1 MFVLVTVFFELP
13 VRKSFSLSDACRSKQ
28 IYFFSSMTS
37 DKPSTVARL
46 TNLLQALRQYC
57 LSRRYAGGQLYPNVR
72 SEHSITATSG
82 RLAVEHFLMKYFSI
96 ALACSLLSVGAVQA
110 DQFVPLIINGKI
122 SNVNDPATHS
132 YRFSQAELM
141 SMASATI
148 VTSTNW
154 TKRESFSGPLLSAL
168 LKRVG
173 AAGSTLSV
181 CAVDDYCHD
190 VPVADAEKYGVILAL
205 TADGK
210 PLPPS
215 TFGPAWLI
223 YPRDKYPGEL
233 NTATYDARFV
243 WQVTRITVK

>member
-1 MFVLVTVFFELP
+1 MKHLP
-13 VRKSFSLSDACRSKQ
+13 
-28 IYFFSSMTS
+28 I
-37 DKPSTVARL
+37 
-46 TNLLQALRQYC
+46 
-57 LSRRYAGGQLYPNVR
+57 
-72 SEHSITATSG
+72 I
-82 RLAVEHFLMKYFSI
+82 
-96 ALACSLLSVGAVQA
+96 LACSLLSAGIAHA
-110 DQFVPLIINGKI
+110 DQLMPLVINGKV
-122 SNVNDPATHS
+122 SNVNDPATHG
-132 YRFSQAELM
+132 YRFSLAELM
-141 SMASATI
+141 STASATI

-173 AAGSTLSV
+173 ATGSMLSV

-223 YPRDKYPGEL
+223 YPRDKYPDEL

-243 WQVTRITVK
+243 WQVTRITIK

>member
-1 MFVLVTVFFELP
+1 
-13 VRKSFSLSDACRSKQ
+13 
-28 IYFFSSMTS
+28 
-37 DKPSTVARL
+37 
-46 TNLLQALRQYC
+46 
-57 LSRRYAGGQLYPNVR
+57 
-72 SEHSITATSG
+72 
-82 RLAVEHFLMKYFSI
+82 MKYFSI

-110 DQFVPLIINGKI
+110 DQFMPLIINGKV
-122 SNVNDPATHS
+122 SNVNDPATHG

-141 SMASATI
+141 STASATI

-173 AAGSTLSV
+173 AGGSMLSV

>member
-1 MFVLVTVFFELP
+1 MKHLSLALV
-13 VRKSFSLSDACRSKQ
+13 FSLLFADA
-28 IYFFSSMTS
+28 
-37 DKPSTVARL
+37 A
-46 TNLLQALRQYC
+46 
-57 LSRRYAGGQLYPNVR
+57 
-72 SEHSITATSG
+72 
-82 RLAVEHFLMKYFSI
+82 
-96 ALACSLLSVGAVQA
+96 QA
-110 DQFVPLIINGKI
+110 DQVMPLIIDGKI
-122 SNVNDPATHS
+122 SNVKDPALHG

-141 SMASATI
+141 STASATI

-168 LKRVG
+168 LKRAG
-173 AAGSTLSV
+173 ATGSMLSV

-223 YPRDKYPGEL
+223 YPRDEYPGEL